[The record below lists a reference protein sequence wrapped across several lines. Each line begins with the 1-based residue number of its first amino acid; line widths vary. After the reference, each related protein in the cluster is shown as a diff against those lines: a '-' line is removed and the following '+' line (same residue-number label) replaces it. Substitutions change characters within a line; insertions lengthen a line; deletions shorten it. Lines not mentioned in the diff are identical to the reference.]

1 MLLLQPTNLAPHAAA
16 ARDSKTYL
24 DLLHRSSHPA
34 RCLLHGDDVREP
46 RYIAVDA
53 LGSPPVN
60 SQPAQMICDKTR
72 V

>member
-16 ARDSKTYL
+16 AWDSKTYL
-24 DLLHRSSHPA
+24 DLFHRSSHPP
-34 RCLLHGDDVREP
+34 RCVLHRDDVREP
-46 RYIAVDA
+46 PYIAVDA